1 MSETTQPKPG
11 SVAGREAASMKPP
24 VVVKKYANRRLYNTE
39 SSSYITLET
48 LADMIRVGRDFVVY
62 DAKTGDDIT
71 RSVLTQIIVDEESK
85 GRAMLPTGFLRQL
98 IGFYGDS
105 VQTLVPR
112 YLEQAMTTFARQ
124 QEHVRIAMQQTIGNF
139 LPFGIEEAS
148 RQNLAMM
155 ERAMSLFT
163 PFHRENDAGAASPS
177 PAGAPVPASTS
188 NPASEAPSEP
198 AARDRE
204 LALLRAEV
212 QALREQLARSQ
223 DAGAT
228 TGAGAVAD
236 PRIAAAAVQSPAT
249 LASPVTAPVA
259 PLSVGPISS
268 GTIAAAAVTA
278 RATGK
283 RGPKL

>member
-1 MSETTQPKPG
+1 
-11 SVAGREAASMKPP
+11 MKPP

-112 YLEQAMTTFARQ
+112 YLEQAMTSFTRQ
-124 QEHVRIAMQQTIGNF
+124 QEHVRVAMQQTIGNF

-163 PFHRENDAGAASPS
+163 PFHRDNEAGEASPPPVGTIMPAPTPN
-177 PAGAPVPASTS
+177 PAG
-188 NPASEAPSEP
+188 EAPGEP
-198 AARDRE
+198 AARDHE

-223 DAGAT
+223 YVGAATHAEAVAEPKTAAAT
-228 TGAGAVAD
+228 TPPQSASTPPVSASMAPTSAG
-236 PRIAAAAVQSPAT
+236 S
-249 LASPVTAPVA
+249 
-259 PLSVGPISS
+259 
-268 GTIAAAAVTA
+268 IAAAAVTA
-278 RATGK
+278 RRIGK

>member
-112 YLEQAMTTFARQ
+112 YLEQAMTSFARQ
-124 QEHVRIAMQQTIGNF
+124 QEHVRVAMQQTIGNF

-163 PFHRENDAGAASPS
+163 PFHRENEAGAASPS
-177 PAGAPVPASTS
+177 PADAPMPASTS
-188 NPASEAPSEP
+188 NPPSMAPSEP

-228 TGAGAVAD
+228 TRAGAVAD
-236 PRIAAAAVQSPAT
+236 PRIAAPAVHPPAT
-249 LASPVTAPVA
+249 PAPPVLATVA
-259 PLSVGPISS
+259 PASS
-268 GTIAAAAVTA
+268 GPVAAAAVTT
-278 RATGK
+278 RSIGK